1 MASAL
6 AAGDAVVMSTDN
18 DSGVAEFK
26 EADGEGAVADVAAV
40 DVATDAVVDGT
51 AVAVKGEKNEKEVLS
66 DIMTNQ
72 GDTTKGGM
80 TLPSEEGEE
89 KEDRK
94 RVINDEEIPV
104 VEEEEIGEFVETLYE
119 PLQSPWYLV
128 IKANNMGNEALAQ
141 VEIKSFET
149 PLRYLPPSILLA
161 IDV

>member
-18 DSGVAEFK
+18 DSGVVAESK
-26 EADGEGAVADVAAV
+26 EADGEGAVAGVAAV
-40 DVATDAVVDGT
+40 DVATDAVVDVPT
-51 AVAVKGEKNEKEVLS
+51 VAVNGVKEVLS

-80 TLPSEEGEE
+80 TNTSEEGEE

-94 RVINDEEIPV
+94 RVINEEEMVPV